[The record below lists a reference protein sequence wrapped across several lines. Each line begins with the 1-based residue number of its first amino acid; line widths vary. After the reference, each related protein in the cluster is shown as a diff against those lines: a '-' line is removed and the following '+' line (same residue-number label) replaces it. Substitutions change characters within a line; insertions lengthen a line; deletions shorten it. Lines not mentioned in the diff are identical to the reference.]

1 MKLGRFGKFLARQFY
16 KAKLILPELA
26 KENYVMSILEK
37 WGEVTAKLGR
47 DLLDEEKADLAFEVI
62 RHKLLG

>member
-1 MKLGRFGKFLARQFY
+1 MKLGRFGKFLVRQFY